1 MCQPVWVAVAI
12 GAILSVITPAP
23 VGAQD
28 VAAQVPT
35 IVTSGEAVLR
45 RPPDQAFVAVTIE
58 SRAKSVR
65 DAQGQNA
72 TAASAV
78 RKRLEAAGLQ
88 GDAIRTLGYYLHEDV
103 DHADGR
109 RVSRGYVARN
119 TFEVRLD
126 DIERTGEVIDSAVQ
140 AGATSIGGVRF
151 ELKDRRAAEREALR
165 LAVADAR
172 ERADAAAAAIGR
184 AVDRV
189 IRVEEG
195 SPGVPAPRPMPGV
208 QVFAQSAAMTNVEP
222 GTIEVRA
229 QATVTVSMK

>member
-12 GAILSVITPAP
+12 GAILSVFTPAP

-28 VAAQVPT
+28 AAAQVPT

-195 SPGVPAPRPMPGV
+195 SPGVPGPRPMPGV